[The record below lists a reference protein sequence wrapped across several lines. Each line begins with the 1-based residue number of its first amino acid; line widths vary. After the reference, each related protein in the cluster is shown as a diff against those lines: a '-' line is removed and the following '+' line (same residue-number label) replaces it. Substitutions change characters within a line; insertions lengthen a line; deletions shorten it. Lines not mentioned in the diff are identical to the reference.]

1 MKFIKLCEAIRKE
14 EKQVEKEKIRSK
26 LAKISISFKKK

>member
-14 EKQVEKEKIRSK
+14 EKQVEKEKNK
-26 LAKISISFKKK
+26 VKISKNLN

>member
-14 EKQVEKEKIRSK
+14 EKQVEKEKNK
-26 LAKISISFKKK
+26 VKISKNLNQL